1 MLKQHLQKPEV
12 FLYLFAAAVP
22 LSFATWQALINNF
35 AIEQAS
41 FTGVEIG
48 ILQSLREVPGFL
60 AFGVVFLLVMM
71 REQTIAFV
79 SLLALG
85 IGTAITGML
94 PSVLGLYCT
103 TVLMSVGFHYAETI
117 SQSLSLQL
125 VNYQRLPL
133 VLGRQLA
140 VGSFTGLTVFAVIY
154 LLVEWLALD
163 YLWIYLLFGC
173 FTVVLAC
180 VMYFAC
186 PHFKGEA
193 EQHKTMVLR
202 KRYWLYYLLTFLSG
216 ARRQIFVVFA
226 GFLMVE
232 KFGFTVSQMTLLFLV
247 NGVLTIYL
255 APRIGRLVSY
265 WGEKRT
271 LTLEYGGHFYRLCI
285 CRKRL
290 VCSVAL
296 HPRPRVFRDGDR
308 AQELSQENCR
318 PRRYGGNR
326 WSLVFDQSHRRGGIA
341 VFSGPAV
348 GGFATTGVYHRRR
361 NRAGLFALV
370 ATRAGRT
377 RARHGNRVFQR
388 LSGRAQAGSNWQ
400 LGVDAESSCSAADI
414 SASIP
419 SNSGV
424 DR

>member
-1 MLKQHLQKPEV
+1 MLKQHLQKPET

-22 LSFATWQALINNF
+22 LSFASWQALINNF
-35 AIEQAS
+35 AIEQAN

-125 VNYQRLPL
+125 VSHQRLPL

-140 VGSFTGLTVFAVIY
+140 VGAFTGLAVFAVIY

-271 LTLEYGGHFYRLCI
+271 LTLEYAG
-285 CRKRL
+285 L
-290 VCSVAL
+290 VVIFTAYAFAESAWFAASLYIVDHVFFAMAIAL
-296 HPRPRVFRDGDR
+296 KSYLKKIADPADMAATAGVSFSINHIAAVVLPFALGLLWVVSPALVFIIG
-308 AQELSQENCR
+308 AIIAFASLLLSQ
-318 PRRYGGNR
+318 
-326 WSLVFDQSHRRGGIA
+326 LVPGTPVRGMET
-341 VFSGPAV
+341 VFSNG
-348 GGFATTGVYHRRR
+348 
-361 NRAGLFALV
+361 
-370 ATRAGRT
+370 
-377 RARHGNRVFQR
+377 
-388 LSGRAQAGSNWQ
+388 
-400 LGVDAESSCSAADI
+400 
-414 SASIP
+414 
-419 SNSGV
+419 
-424 DR
+424 

>member
-22 LSFATWQALINNF
+22 LSFAAWQTLINNF
-35 AIEQAS
+35 SIEQAA

-60 AFGVVFLLVMM
+60 AFAVVFLLVVM

-94 PSVLGLYCT
+94 PSVLGLYFT

-125 VNYQRLPL
+125 VSTERLPL
-133 VLGRQLA
+133 VLGRMLA
-140 VGSFTGLTVFAVIY
+140 VGSFIGLAVFAVLY

-163 YLWIYLLFGC
+163 YQWIYLLFGLC
-173 FTVVLAC
+173 TVAIAL

-186 PHFKGEA
+186 PHFQGEA

-232 KFGFTVSQMTLLFLV
+232 KFGFSVGQMSLLFLI

-255 APRIGRLVSY
+255 APRIGRLVSH
-265 WGEKRT
+265 WGERRT
-271 LTLEYGGHFYRLCI
+271 LTLEYAG
-285 CRKRL
+285 L
-290 VCSVAL
+290 VLIFTAYAFAENAWFASGLYILDHVFFAMAIAL
-296 HPRPRVFRDGDR
+296 KSYLKKIGDPADMAATAGVSFSINHIAAVVLPFALGLVWIVSPALVFIVG
-308 AQELSQENCR
+308 ALIAFASLMLSQMVPPAPE
-318 PRRYGGNR
+318 
-326 WSLVFDQSHRRGGIA
+326 RGMET
-341 VFSGPAV
+341 VFS
-348 GGFATTGVYHRRR
+348 
-361 NRAGLFALV
+361 
-370 ATRAGRT
+370 
-377 RARHGNRVFQR
+377 HG
-388 LSGRAQAGSNWQ
+388 
-400 LGVDAESSCSAADI
+400 
-414 SASIP
+414 
-419 SNSGV
+419 
-424 DR
+424 

>member
-22 LSFATWQALINNF
+22 LSFASWQALINNF

-41 FTGVEIG
+41 FTGIEIG
-48 ILQSLREVPGFL
+48 VLQSLREVPGFL
-60 AFGVVFLLVMM
+60 AFGVVFLLVVM

-125 VNYQRLPL
+125 VSQQRLPL

-140 VGSFTGLTVFAVIY
+140 VGAFTGLAVFAAIY
-154 LLVEWLALD
+154 LLVEWLTLD

-173 FTVVLAC
+173 FTVALAG

-271 LTLEYGGHFYRLCI
+271 LTLEYAG
-285 CRKRL
+285 L
-290 VCSVAL
+290 VVIFTAYAFAESAWFAAAL
-296 HPRPRVFRDGDR
+296 YIVDHVFFAMAIALKSYLKKIADPADMAATAGVSFSINHI
-308 AQELSQENCR
+308 AAVVLPFVLGLLWVVSPPLVFIIGAVIALASLLLSQ
-318 PRRYGGNR
+318 
-326 WSLVFDQSHRRGGIA
+326 LVPGMPERGMET
-341 VFSGPAV
+341 VFSNG
-348 GGFATTGVYHRRR
+348 
-361 NRAGLFALV
+361 
-370 ATRAGRT
+370 
-377 RARHGNRVFQR
+377 
-388 LSGRAQAGSNWQ
+388 
-400 LGVDAESSCSAADI
+400 
-414 SASIP
+414 
-419 SNSGV
+419 
-424 DR
+424 

>member
-79 SLLALG
+79 S
-85 IGTAITGML
+85 L

-271 LTLEYGGHFYRLCI
+271 LTLEYGG
-285 CRKRL
+285 L
-290 VCSVAL
+290 VVIFTAYAFAESAWFAASLYILDHVFFAMAIAL
-296 HPRPRVFRDGDR
+296 KSYLKKIADPADMAATAGVSFSINHIAAVVLPFFLGLLWVVSPPLVFIIG
-308 AQELSQENCR
+308 AVIALASLLLSQ
-318 PRRYGGNR
+318 
-326 WSLVFDQSHRRGGIA
+326 LVPGAPERGMET
-341 VFSGPAV
+341 VFSNA
-348 GGFATTGVYHRRR
+348 
-361 NRAGLFALV
+361 
-370 ATRAGRT
+370 
-377 RARHGNRVFQR
+377 
-388 LSGRAQAGSNWQ
+388 
-400 LGVDAESSCSAADI
+400 
-414 SASIP
+414 
-419 SNSGV
+419 
-424 DR
+424 

>member
-22 LSFATWQALINNF
+22 LSFASWQALINNF
-35 AIEQAS
+35 AVEQAS

-125 VNYQRLPL
+125 VSHQRLPL

-140 VGSFTGLTVFAVIY
+140 VGAFTGLAVFAVIY

-173 FTVVLAC
+173 CTVVLAC

-271 LTLEYGGHFYRLCI
+271 LTLEYAGLAVIFTAYAFAESAWFAAALYIVDHVFFAMAIALKSYLKKIADPADMAATAGVSFSINHIAAVVLPFALGLLWVVSPP
-285 CRKRL
+285 L
-290 VCSVAL
+290 VFIIGAIIAVASL
-296 HPRPRVFRDGDR
+296 L
-308 AQELSQENCR
+308 LSQ
-318 PRRYGGNR
+318 
-326 WSLVFDQSHRRGGIA
+326 LVPGAPVRGMET
-341 VFSGPAV
+341 VFSNG
-348 GGFATTGVYHRRR
+348 
-361 NRAGLFALV
+361 
-370 ATRAGRT
+370 
-377 RARHGNRVFQR
+377 
-388 LSGRAQAGSNWQ
+388 
-400 LGVDAESSCSAADI
+400 
-414 SASIP
+414 
-419 SNSGV
+419 
-424 DR
+424 

>member
-271 LTLEYGGHFYRLCI
+271 LTLEYGG
-285 CRKRL
+285 L
-290 VCSVAL
+290 VVIFTAYAFAESAWFAASLYILDHVFFAMAIAL
-296 HPRPRVFRDGDR
+296 KSYLKKIADPADMAATAGVSFSINHIAAVLLPFFLGLLWVVSPPLVFIIG
-308 AQELSQENCR
+308 AVIALASLLLSQ
-318 PRRYGGNR
+318 
-326 WSLVFDQSHRRGGIA
+326 LVPGAPERGMET
-341 VFSGPAV
+341 VFSNA
-348 GGFATTGVYHRRR
+348 
-361 NRAGLFALV
+361 
-370 ATRAGRT
+370 
-377 RARHGNRVFQR
+377 
-388 LSGRAQAGSNWQ
+388 
-400 LGVDAESSCSAADI
+400 
-414 SASIP
+414 
-419 SNSGV
+419 
-424 DR
+424 

>member
-1 MLKQHLQKPEV
+1 MLKQHLQKPET

-22 LSFATWQALINNF
+22 LSFASWQALINNF
-35 AIEQAS
+35 AVEQAN

-94 PSVLGLYCT
+94 PSVIGLYCT

-125 VNYQRLPL
+125 VSHQRLPL

-140 VGSFTGLTVFAVIY
+140 VGAFTGLAVFAVIY

-271 LTLEYGGHFYRLCI
+271 LTLEYAG
-285 CRKRL
+285 L
-290 VCSVAL
+290 VVIFTAYAFAESAWFAASLYIVDHVFFAMAIAL
-296 HPRPRVFRDGDR
+296 KSYLKKIADPADMAATAGVSFSINHIAAVVLPFALGLLWVVSPALVFIIG
-308 AQELSQENCR
+308 AIIAFASLLLSQ
-318 PRRYGGNR
+318 
-326 WSLVFDQSHRRGGIA
+326 LVPGTPVRGMET
-341 VFSGPAV
+341 VFSNG
-348 GGFATTGVYHRRR
+348 
-361 NRAGLFALV
+361 
-370 ATRAGRT
+370 
-377 RARHGNRVFQR
+377 
-388 LSGRAQAGSNWQ
+388 
-400 LGVDAESSCSAADI
+400 
-414 SASIP
+414 
-419 SNSGV
+419 
-424 DR
+424 